1 MSLMKVMT
9 MYFMGTGKHRDQDHQ
24 MLGQFYKNIDRNT
37 QNETKHIFD
46 GPGSKPMGN
55 PFSRLRGTLFGT
67 GWKSNLEKAHR
78 AVVSQLPGVDVVN
91 CIGHSRGAVTCHMF
105 AHKLRSDPKTR
116 MIPVRIFSVD
126 PVPGG
131 EGDFASSLGSP
142 EVLAS
147 NVVEY
152 LTVLMENDNQICF
165 GVIGD
170 QKIRASAPHTTM
182 RKLAMPGSHGDCISY
197 PFSAYPAA
205 GVCYGILK
213 DFLRRTG
220 VPISGRV
227 YTPAMFAELYASV
240 WLTKRVGLGFHK
252 KSTNQ
257 GPKYTNEFK
266 NEVNKQKSTTWMP
279 KQGTAKWKLGL
290 AGGGAVIAGGVATVV
305 SHGYAAPLLAGGLNV
320 AILTMESDYWK
331 NDRGQDVTNSMR
343 GDPLFINSH
352 HKCSLA
358 CCPEFR
364 ELIAAIDRRN
374 DFQATNAMRRI
385 QTALPKTF
393 QVLEKLGY

>member
-1 MSLMKVMT
+1 MKVMT
-9 MYFMGTGKHRDQDHQ
+9 MYFLGTGKHRDQDNQ
-24 MLGQFYKNIDRNT
+24 MLGHFYRHIDRNT
-37 QNETKHIFD
+37 QDQTKHIFD
-46 GPGSKPMGN
+46 GPGSSRMHGIN
-55 PFSRLRGTLFGT
+55 IFSRALGVGFGR
-67 GWKSNLEKAHR
+67 GWKSNLEKAHK
-78 AVVSQLPGVDVVN
+78 AVLSQLPGVDVVN

-105 AHKLRSDPKTR
+105 AHKLRSDPETR

-227 YTPAMFAELYASV
+227 YTPAMFAELYASL

-252 KSTNQ
+252 DSPNQ

-266 NEVNKQKSTTWMP
+266 NGVNKKKSTTWTA
-279 KQGTAKWKLGL
+279 KQGTAGWKLGL
-290 AGGGAVIAGGVATVV
+290 AAGGSLAAGGVATVL
-305 SHGYAAPLLAGGLNV
+305 SHGAAYPLLAGGVNV

-331 NDRGQDVTNSMR
+331 NDRSQDVTNSMR
-343 GDPLFINSH
+343 GDPLYINSH

-364 ELIAAIDRRN
+364 GLIAAIDRRN
-374 DFQATNAMRRI
+374 GVAAATAMQQI

-393 QVLEKLGY
+393 QVLKRLGY